1 MNGFALTWKLAR
13 RELRGG
19 VRGFRI
25 LIACLA
31 LGVASIAAVGTVSEA
46 IVAGLRADGRAL
58 LGGDV
63 DLRLL
68 HRTTTQDQDAYL
80 AQQAEDLSR
89 TVEMRAMTRPADRRG
104 RRAMVE
110 LKAVDEAYPLVGDV
124 ALVPD
129 LPLEEAVARRDGT
142 WGAVAEQTLLTRLG
156 VGVGDRL
163 HIGEATVEVRAVI
176 EREPDRVASVFNF
189 GPRLMVADDALPDTG
204 LVQPGSLIRY
214 HTRITVPAE
223 TGVVSWIED
232 LKAAFPKAG
241 WRIRDTGGAAP
252 GLARFIERMTLFLS
266 FVGLTALLVGGI
278 GVANAVGSY
287 LDSKTATIATLKC
300 LGAPGR
306 LVFRTYLL
314 QIAVLSAVGIVIG
327 LALGVA
333 LPTVVLLAVGNLL
346 PVRTEIAVYPLP
358 MVLAAAFGVLVALT
372 FALWPLARARGV
384 AAASLFRTVVAPT
397 RAKVRARDLA
407 AVGGGAL
414 ALAALTLATAND
426 RYFAYWF
433 VGGAAATLLLLRLG
447 ATAIMA
453 LAARLPRP
461 RNTVWRLALA
471 NLHRPGTPTPNVVL
485 SLGTGLSVLV
495 AVALIEANLSNQI
508 SERLPKQAPAFFFI
522 DIQSGQVDAFDAAVR
537 SVNGAGEL
545 QRVPSLRGRIVR
557 IAGVPVEKAT
567 VAPEAAWAVR
577 GDRGLTYAVA
587 KPARA
592 KVIAGQWWPP
602 DYDGPP
608 IVSVDAG
615 IARGFGVDV
624 GDTIT
629 LNILGREITVRIAS
643 LREIDWRSVPFDFV
657 FIFAPGA
664 LEGAP
669 HTHIAAVAAP
679 PEAED
684 AIEEAVTDRFAN
696 VTAIRVRDALEAV
709 NEMLSGIGHA
719 VRSTASITLVAGAL
733 VLAGAIA
740 AGRQR
745 RIYGS
750 VVFKVLGATRGR
762 IVRAF
767 IVEYGLM
774 GLVTG
779 LIAAVIG
786 TTTAWAVIVFLMDSE
801 WVFRPAVVAV
811 TAVVCILIT
820 QAMGFAGTWRA
831 LSEKAAPHLRNE

>member
-1 MNGFALTWKLAR
+1 VNGFALTWKLAR

>member
-1 MNGFALTWKLAR
+1 VNGLALAWRLAR

-19 VRGFRI
+19 VQGFRI

-46 IVAGLRADGRAL
+46 VVAGLRADGRAL

-68 HRTTTQDQDAYL
+68 HRPTTKDQDAYI
-80 AQQAEDLSR
+80 AERAAAVSR
-89 TVEMRAMTRPADRRG
+89 TMEMRAMTRPAERRD
-104 RRAMVE
+104 RRAMIE
-110 LKAVDEAYPLVGDV
+110 FKAVDDAYPLVGDMD
-124 ALVPD
+124 LVPGLALD
-129 LPLEEAVARRDGT
+129 AALARRDGV
-142 WGAVAEQTLLTRLG
+142 WGAVAEATLLARLDA
-156 VGVGDRL
+156 GVGDRL
-163 HIGEATVEVRAVI
+163 RVGEATVEVRAVI

-189 GPRLMVADDALPDTG
+189 GPRLMVAAEALPETG

-214 HTRITVPAE
+214 HTRITVPAD
-223 TGVVSWIED
+223 TGVVAWIED
-232 LKAAFPKAG
+232 IKAAFPKAG

-252 GLARFIERMTLFLS
+252 GLARFIERMTLFLG

-278 GVANAVGSY
+278 GVANASY
-287 LDSKTATIATLKC
+287 LDGKTATIATLKC

-306 LVFRTYLL
+306 LVFRVYLL
-314 QIAVLSAVGIVIG
+314 QIAVLSAVGIGIGIG
-327 LALGVA
+327 LVLGVA
-333 LPTVVLLAVGNLL
+333 LPAAVLLAVGDLL
-346 PVRTEIAVYPLP
+346 PVRTEVSVYPLP
-358 MVLAAAFGVLVALT
+358 MVLAAVFGVLVALT
-372 FALWPLARARGV
+372 FALWPLTRARGV

-397 RAKVRARDLA
+397 RARIRARDLA
-407 AVGGGAL
+407 AVAAGAA

-433 VGGAAATLLLLRLG
+433 VGGAAATLALLRLG
-447 ATAIMA
+447 ATAMMA

-522 DIQSGQVDAFDAAVR
+522 DIQSGQVEDFDAAVR
-537 SVNGAGEL
+537 SVDGAGEL
-545 QRVPSLRGRIVR
+545 RRVPSLRGRIVR
-557 IAGVPVEKAT
+557 IAGVPVERAQ

-587 KPARA
+587 KPEQA
-592 KVIAGQWWPP
+592 KVVAGRWWPP

-608 IVSVDAG
+608 IVSMDAG
-615 IARGFGVDV
+615 IARGFGVGV

-684 AIEEAVTDRFAN
+684 AIEAAVTDRFAN

-745 RIYGS
+745 RIYDS

-767 IVEYGLM
+767 IIEYGLM

-779 LIAAVIG
+779 VIAAVIG

-811 TAVVCILIT
+811 TAVVCILTT

-831 LSEKAAPHLRNE
+831 LAEKAAPHLRNE

>member
-68 HRTTTQDQDAYL
+68 HRTTTIEQDTYIAERAL
-80 AQQAEDLSR
+80 AVSR
-89 TVEMRAMTRPADRRG
+89 TTEMRAMTRPEERRD
-104 RRAMVE
+104 RRAMIE
-110 LKAVDEAYPLVGDV
+110 LKAVDDAYPLVGDV
-124 ALVPD
+124 ELVPD
-129 LPLEEAVARRDGT
+129 VALDEALARRGGT
-142 WGAVAEQTLLTRLG
+142 WGAVAEATLLARLG
-156 VGVGDRL
+156 AAVGDRL
-163 HIGEATVEVRAVI
+163 RVGEATVEVRAVI

-189 GPRLMVADDALPDTG
+189 GPRLMVAVDALPETG

-214 HTRITVPAE
+214 HTRIAVPEE
-223 TGVVSWIED
+223 TGVVAWIED
-232 LKAAFPKAG
+232 LKATFPKAG

-252 GLARFIERMTLFLS
+252 GLARFIERMTLFLG

-314 QIAVLSAVGIVIG
+314 QIAVLSAIGIVIG

-333 LPTVVLLAVGNLL
+333 LPTAVLLAVGNLL

-384 AAASLFRTVVAPT
+384 SAASLFRTVVAPT
-397 RAKVRARDLA
+397 RAKVRARDIA
-407 AVGGGAL
+407 AVGAGAV

-537 SVNGAGEL
+537 SVDGAGEL

-557 IAGVPVEKAT
+557 IAGVPVEQAK

-592 KVIAGQWWPP
+592 KVIAGQWWPS

-608 IVSVDAG
+608 IVSLDAG
-615 IARGFGVDV
+615 IARGFGVGV

-629 LNILGREITVRIAS
+629 LNILGREITVLIAS

-664 LEGAP
+664 LEGAS

-684 AIEEAVTDRFAN
+684 AIEAAVTDRFAN

-719 VRSTASITLVAGAL
+719 VRSTAPITLVAGAL

-745 RIYGS
+745 RIYDS

-767 IVEYGLM
+767 IIEYGLM

-779 LIAAVIG
+779 IIAAVIG